1 MRGLALCTGWGQEYP
16 HKLPA
21 MTADNPQ
28 PKRPSYDTLD
38 TELME
43 LAHPNI
49 LKAGYRPAAQ
59 LAMPAAPATFPRRAI
74 SKRCQCGQCAACRDN
89 ARWERIFQEKFADP
103 TYYTLRPL
111 SQKSSLYGLE

>member
-1 MRGLALCTGWGQEYP
+1 
-16 HKLPA
+16 